1 MTRLLL
7 AALLTL
13 CTAKAAAAA
22 PGNERQDTATIQHEQ
37 QPDTVKKKKGIINW
51 VLNYL
56 NNTNK
61 NKKHKKFDF
70 SVLPGPHFSSD
81 TGLGL
86 GIIGMGLYRQDRR
99 DTISQPSNVSIFGD
113 ITTKSSYT
121 VGIFGTHV
129 FPYDKGRID
138 YEVAANYFK
147 ESFWGIGDEM
157 ANNAANEGVMKR
169 WKIGAKAN
177 FLWEVARNVFIGP
190 SLTYDF
196 ADILEIDRP
205 ELLDGQDKHVWN
217 IGVGFSLAYDTRD
230 IMTRPTRGVYLNVT
244 QLFRPKFLSSGY
256 AYTTTDFRFNT
267 YGKLWQGAVI
277 GGDLRGT
284 FNFGNPSWATMSL
297 LGNSSTM
304 RGYYKG
310 RYRDKHILQ
319 AQMELRQHV
328 WKRNGVVAWVGLGT
342 VFHKFSAMRSERL
355 LPNWGIGYRW
365 EFKKNGNVRLDY
377 GFGKRGMQG
386 FVFNINEAF

>member
-7 AALLTL
+7 AALLML
-13 CTAKAAAAA
+13 CTAKAGAVA
-22 PGNERQDTATIQHEQ
+22 PVDELQDTTTIRTEQ
-37 QPDTVKKKKGIINW
+37 QPDTVKKKKGLINW
-51 VLNYL
+51 VLDYL

-61 NKKHKKFDF
+61 NKNHKKFDF

-138 YEVAANYFK
+138 YEIAANYFK
-147 ESFWGIGDEM
+147 EKFWGIGYEM
-157 ANNAANEGVMKR
+157 GNNDANEGLMKR

-177 FLWEVARNVFIGP
+177 FLWEVARNVFVGP

-205 ELLDGQDKHVWN
+205 ELLGGQDRHVWN
-217 IGVGFSLAYDTRD
+217 IGVGFSLAYDSRD

-244 QLFRPKFLSSGY
+244 QLFRPKFLGSGY
-256 AYTTTDFRFNT
+256 AYATTDFRFNT
-267 YGKLWQGAVI
+267 YARLWEGAVI

-284 FNFGNPSWATMSL
+284 LNFGKPSWATMSL

-319 AQMELRQHV
+319 TQVELRQHI
-328 WKRNGVVAWVGLGT
+328 WHRNGVVIWGGLGT
-342 VFHKFSAMRSERL
+342 VFHKFSGIHAERL

>member
-7 AALLTL
+7 AALLML
-13 CTAKAAAAA
+13 CTAKAGAVA
-22 PGNERQDTATIQHEQ
+22 PVDELQDTTTIRTEQ
-37 QPDTVKKKKGIINW
+37 QPDTVKKKKGLINW
-51 VLNYL
+51 VLDYL

-61 NKKHKKFDF
+61 HNNHKKFDF

-138 YEVAANYFK
+138 YEIAANYFK
-147 ESFWGIGDEM
+147 EKFWGIGYEM
-157 ANNAANEGVMKR
+157 GNNDANEGLMKR

-205 ELLDGQDKHVWN
+205 ELLGGQDRHVWN
-217 IGVGFSLAYDTRD
+217 IGVGFSLAYDSRD

-244 QLFRPKFLSSGY
+244 QLFRPKFLGSGY
-256 AYTTTDFRFNT
+256 AYATTDFRFNT
-267 YGKLWQGAVI
+267 YARLWEGAVI

-284 FNFGNPSWATMSL
+284 LNFGNPSWATMSL

-319 AQMELRQHV
+319 TQVELRQHI
-328 WKRNGVVAWVGLGT
+328 WHRNGVVIWGGLGT
-342 VFHKFSAMRSERL
+342 VFHKFSAIHAERL

>member
-7 AALLTL
+7 AALLML
-13 CTAKAAAAA
+13 CTVKAGAVA
-22 PGNERQDTATIQHEQ
+22 PVDELQDTTTIRTEQ
-37 QPDTVKKKKGIINW
+37 QPDTVKKKKGLINW
-51 VLNYL
+51 VLDYL

-61 NKKHKKFDF
+61 NKNHKKFDF

-138 YEVAANYFK
+138 YEIAANYFK
-147 ESFWGIGDEM
+147 EKFWGIGYEM
-157 ANNAANEGVMKR
+157 GNNDANEGLMKR

-205 ELLDGQDKHVWN
+205 ELLGGQDRHVWN
-217 IGVGFSLAYDTRD
+217 IGVGFSLAYDSRD

-244 QLFRPKFLSSGY
+244 QLFRPKFLGSGY
-256 AYTTTDFRFNT
+256 AYATTDFRFNT
-267 YGKLWQGAVI
+267 YARLWEGAVI

-284 FNFGNPSWATMSL
+284 LNFGNPSWATMSL

-319 AQMELRQHV
+319 TQVELRQHI
-328 WKRNGVVAWVGLGT
+328 WHRNGVVIWGGLGT
-342 VFHKFSAMRSERL
+342 VFHKFSAIHAERL

>member
-7 AALLTL
+7 AALLML
-13 CTAKAAAAA
+13 CTAKAGAVA
-22 PGNERQDTATIQHEQ
+22 PVDELQDTTTIRTEQ
-37 QPDTVKKKKGIINW
+37 QPDTVKKKKGLINW
-51 VLNYL
+51 VLDYL

-61 NKKHKKFDF
+61 NKNHKKFDF

-138 YEVAANYFK
+138 YEISANYFK
-147 ESFWGIGDEM
+147 EKFWGIGYEM
-157 ANNAANEGVMKR
+157 GNNDANEGLMKR

-205 ELLDGQDKHVWN
+205 ELLGGQDRHVWN
-217 IGVGFSLAYDTRD
+217 IGVGFSLAYDSRD

-244 QLFRPKFLSSGY
+244 QLFRPKFLGSGY
-256 AYTTTDFRFNT
+256 AYATTDFRFNT
-267 YGKLWQGAVI
+267 YARLWEGAVI
-277 GGDLRGT
+277 DGDLRGT
-284 FNFGNPSWATMSL
+284 LNFGNPSWATMSL

-319 AQMELRQHV
+319 TQVELRQHI
-328 WKRNGVVAWVGLGT
+328 WHRNGVVIWGGLGT
-342 VFHKFSAMRSERL
+342 VFHKFSAIHAERL

>member
-7 AALLTL
+7 AALLML
-13 CTAKAAAAA
+13 CTAKAGAVA
-22 PGNERQDTATIQHEQ
+22 PVDELQDTTTIRTEQ
-37 QPDTVKKKKGIINW
+37 QPDTVKKKKGLINW
-51 VLNYL
+51 VLDYL

-61 NKKHKKFDF
+61 NKNHKKFDF

-138 YEVAANYFK
+138 YEIAANYFK
-147 ESFWGIGDEM
+147 EKFWGIGYEM
-157 ANNAANEGVMKR
+157 GNNDANKGLMKR

-205 ELLDGQDKHVWN
+205 ELLGGQDRHVWN
-217 IGVGFSLAYDTRD
+217 IGVGFSLAYDSRD

-244 QLFRPKFLSSGY
+244 QLFRPKFLGSGY
-256 AYTTTDFRFNT
+256 AYATTDFRFNT
-267 YGKLWQGAVI
+267 YARLWEGAVI

-284 FNFGNPSWATMSL
+284 LNFGNPSWATMSL

-319 AQMELRQHV
+319 TQVELRQHI
-328 WKRNGVVAWVGLGT
+328 WHRNGVVIWGGLGT
-342 VFHKFSAMRSERL
+342 VFHKFSAIHAERL

>member
-7 AALLTL
+7 AAFLML
-13 CTAKAAAAA
+13 CTAKAGAVA
-22 PGNERQDTATIQHEQ
+22 PVDELQDTTTIRTEQ
-37 QPDTVKKKKGIINW
+37 QPDTVKKKKGLINW
-51 VLNYL
+51 VLDYL

-61 NKKHKKFDF
+61 NKNHKKFDF

-138 YEVAANYFK
+138 YEIAANYFK
-147 ESFWGIGDEM
+147 EKFWGIGYEM
-157 ANNAANEGVMKR
+157 GNNDANEGLMKR

-205 ELLDGQDKHVWN
+205 ELLGGQDRHVWN
-217 IGVGFSLAYDTRD
+217 IGVGFSLAYDSRD

-244 QLFRPKFLSSGY
+244 QLFRPKFLGSGY
-256 AYTTTDFRFNT
+256 AYATTDFRFNT
-267 YGKLWQGAVI
+267 YARLWEGAVI

-284 FNFGNPSWATMSL
+284 LNFGNPSWATMSL

-319 AQMELRQHV
+319 TQVELRQHI
-328 WKRNGVVAWVGLGT
+328 WHRNGVVIWGGLGT
-342 VFHKFSAMRSERL
+342 VFHKFSAIHAERL

>member
-147 ESFWGIGDEM
+147 ESFWGIGYEK
-157 ANNAANEGVMKR
+157 ANNDAYEGVMKR

>member
-7 AALLTL
+7 AALLML
-13 CTAKAAAAA
+13 CTAKAGAVA
-22 PGNERQDTATIQHEQ
+22 PVDELQDTTTIRTEQ
-37 QPDTVKKKKGIINW
+37 QPDTVKKKKGLINW
-51 VLNYL
+51 VLDYL

-61 NKKHKKFDF
+61 NKNHKKFDF

-138 YEVAANYFK
+138 YEIAANYFK
-147 ESFWGIGDEM
+147 EKFWGIGYEM
-157 ANNAANEGVMKR
+157 GNNDANEGLMKR

-177 FLWEVARNVFIGP
+177 FLWEVALNVFVGP

-205 ELLDGQDKHVWN
+205 ELLGGQDRHVWN
-217 IGVGFSLAYDTRD
+217 IGVGFSLAYDSRD

-244 QLFRPKFLSSGY
+244 QLFRPKFLGSGY
-256 AYTTTDFRFNT
+256 AYATTDFRFNT
-267 YGKLWQGAVI
+267 YARLWEGAVI

-284 FNFGNPSWATMSL
+284 LNFGNPSWATMSL

-319 AQMELRQHV
+319 TQVELRQHI
-328 WKRNGVVAWVGLGT
+328 WHRNGVVIWGGLGT
-342 VFHKFSAMRSERL
+342 VFHKFSGIHAERL

>member
-7 AALLTL
+7 AALLML
-13 CTAKAAAAA
+13 CTAKAGAVA
-22 PGNERQDTATIQHEQ
+22 PVDELQDTTTIRTEQ
-37 QPDTVKKKKGIINW
+37 QPDTVKKKKGLINW
-51 VLNYL
+51 VLDYL

-61 NKKHKKFDF
+61 NKNHKKFDF

-138 YEVAANYFK
+138 YEIAANYFK
-147 ESFWGIGDEM
+147 EKFWGIGYEM
-157 ANNAANEGVMKR
+157 GNNDANEGLMKR

-205 ELLDGQDKHVWN
+205 ELLGGQDRHVWN
-217 IGVGFSLAYDTRD
+217 IGVGFSLAYDSRD

-244 QLFRPKFLSSGY
+244 QLFRPKFLGSGY
-256 AYTTTDFRFNT
+256 AYATTDFRFNT
-267 YGKLWQGAVI
+267 YARLWEGAVV

-284 FNFGNPSWATMSL
+284 LNFGNPSWATMSL

-319 AQMELRQHV
+319 TQVELRQHI
-328 WKRNGVVAWVGLGT
+328 WHRNGVVIWGGLGT
-342 VFHKFSAMRSERL
+342 VFHKFSAIHAERL

>member
-7 AALLTL
+7 AALLML
-13 CTAKAAAAA
+13 CTAKAGAVA
-22 PGNERQDTATIQHEQ
+22 PVDELQDTTTIRTEQ
-37 QPDTVKKKKGIINW
+37 QPDTVKKKKGLINW
-51 VLNYL
+51 VLDYL

-61 NKKHKKFDF
+61 NKNHKKFDF

-138 YEVAANYFK
+138 YEIAANYFK
-147 ESFWGIGDEM
+147 EKFWGIGYEM
-157 ANNAANEGVMKR
+157 GNNDANEGLMKR

-205 ELLDGQDKHVWN
+205 ELLDGQDRHVWN
-217 IGVGFSLAYDTRD
+217 IGVGFSLAYDSRD

-244 QLFRPKFLSSGY
+244 QLFRPKFLGSGY
-256 AYTTTDFRFNT
+256 AYATTDFRFNT
-267 YGKLWQGAVI
+267 YARLWEGAVI

-284 FNFGNPSWATMSL
+284 LNFGNPSWATMSL

-319 AQMELRQHV
+319 TQVELRQHI
-328 WKRNGVVAWVGLGT
+328 WHRNGVVIWGGLGT
-342 VFHKFSAMRSERL
+342 VFHKFSAIHAERL

>member
-7 AALLTL
+7 AALLML
-13 CTAKAAAAA
+13 CTAKAGAVA
-22 PGNERQDTATIQHEQ
+22 PVDELQDTTTIRTEQ
-37 QPDTVKKKKGIINW
+37 QPDTVKKKKGLINW
-51 VLNYL
+51 VLDYL

-138 YEVAANYFK
+138 YEIAANYFK
-147 ESFWGIGDEM
+147 EKFWGIGYEM
-157 ANNAANEGVMKR
+157 GNNDANEGLMKR

-205 ELLDGQDKHVWN
+205 ELLGGQDRHVWN
-217 IGVGFSLAYDTRD
+217 IGVGFSLAYDSRD

-244 QLFRPKFLSSGY
+244 QLFRPKFLGSGY
-256 AYTTTDFRFNT
+256 AYATTDFRFNT
-267 YGKLWQGAVI
+267 YARLWEGAVI

-284 FNFGNPSWATMSL
+284 LNFGNPSWATMSL

-319 AQMELRQHV
+319 TQVELRQHI
-328 WKRNGVVAWVGLGT
+328 WHRNGVVIWGGLGT
-342 VFHKFSAMRSERL
+342 VFHKFSAIHAERL

>member
-7 AALLTL
+7 AALLML
-13 CTAKAAAAA
+13 CTAKAGAVA
-22 PGNERQDTATIQHEQ
+22 PVDELQDTTTIRTEQ
-37 QPDTVKKKKGIINW
+37 QPDTVKKKKGLINW
-51 VLNYL
+51 VLDYL

-61 NKKHKKFDF
+61 NKNHKKLDF

-138 YEVAANYFK
+138 YEIAANYFK
-147 ESFWGIGDEM
+147 EKFWGIGYEM
-157 ANNAANEGVMKR
+157 GNNDANEGLMKR

-177 FLWEVARNVFIGP
+177 FLWEVARNVFVGP

-205 ELLDGQDKHVWN
+205 ELLGGQDRHVWN
-217 IGVGFSLAYDTRD
+217 IGVGFSLAYDSRD

-244 QLFRPKFLSSGY
+244 QLFRPKFLGSGY
-256 AYTTTDFRFNT
+256 AYATTDFRFNT
-267 YGKLWQGAVI
+267 YARLWEGAVI

-284 FNFGNPSWATMSL
+284 LNFGNPSWATMSL

-319 AQMELRQHV
+319 TQVELRQHI
-328 WKRNGVVAWVGLGT
+328 WHRNGVVIWGGLGT
-342 VFHKFSAMRSERL
+342 VFHKFSGIHAERL

>member
-13 CTAKAAAAA
+13 CTAKAVAAA

-147 ESFWGIGDEM
+147 ESFWGIGYKM
-157 ANNAANEGVMKR
+157 ANNDANEGVMKR

-177 FLWEVARNVFIGP
+177 FLWEVARNMFIGP

-205 ELLDGQDKHVWN
+205 ELLAGQDKHVWN

-230 IMTRPTRGVYLNVT
+230 IMTRPTRGLYLNVT

-284 FNFGNPSWATMSL
+284 FNFDNPSWATMSL

-328 WKRNGVVAWVGLGT
+328 WKRNGVVAWVGVGT

>member
-7 AALLTL
+7 AALLML
-13 CTAKAAAAA
+13 CTAKAGAVA
-22 PGNERQDTATIQHEQ
+22 PVDELQDTTTIRTEQ
-37 QPDTVKKKKGIINW
+37 QPDTVKKKKGLINW
-51 VLNYL
+51 VLDYL

-61 NKKHKKFDF
+61 NKNHKKFDF

-138 YEVAANYFK
+138 YEIAANYFK
-147 ESFWGIGDEM
+147 EKFWGIGYEM
-157 ANNAANEGVMKR
+157 GNNDANEGLMKR

-205 ELLDGQDKHVWN
+205 ELLGGQDRHVWN
-217 IGVGFSLAYDTRD
+217 IGVGFSLAYDSRD

-244 QLFRPKFLSSGY
+244 QLFRPKFLGSGY
-256 AYTTTDFRFNT
+256 AYATTDFRFNT
-267 YGKLWQGAVI
+267 YARLWEGAVI

-284 FNFGNPSWATMSL
+284 LNFGNPSWATMSL

-319 AQMELRQHV
+319 TQVELRQHI
-328 WKRNGVVAWVGLGT
+328 WHRNGVVIWGGLGT
-342 VFHKFSAMRSERL
+342 VFHKFSAIHAERL

-377 GFGKRGMQG
+377 GFGKCGMQG

>member
-7 AALLTL
+7 AALLML
-13 CTAKAAAAA
+13 CTAKAGAVA
-22 PGNERQDTATIQHEQ
+22 PVTERQDTATIQTEQ
-37 QPDTVKKKKGIINW
+37 QPDTVKKKKGLINW
-51 VLNYL
+51 VLNYI

-138 YEVAANYFK
+138 YEIAANYFK
-147 ESFWGIGDEM
+147 EKFWGIGYEM
-157 ANNAANEGVMKR
+157 GNNDANEGLMKR

-205 ELLDGQDKHVWN
+205 ELLGGQDRHVWN
-217 IGVGFSLAYDTRD
+217 IGVGFSLAYDSRD

-244 QLFRPKFLSSGY
+244 QLFRPKFLGSGY
-256 AYTTTDFRFNT
+256 AYATTDFRFNT
-267 YGKLWQGAVI
+267 YARLWEGAVI

-284 FNFGNPSWATMSL
+284 LNFGNPSWATMSL

-319 AQMELRQHV
+319 TQVELRQHI
-328 WKRNGVVAWVGLGT
+328 WHRNGVVIWGGLGT
-342 VFHKFSAMRSERL
+342 VFHKFSAIHAERL

>member
-7 AALLTL
+7 AALLML
-13 CTAKAAAAA
+13 CTAKAGAVA
-22 PGNERQDTATIQHEQ
+22 PVDELQDTTTIRTEQ
-37 QPDTVKKKKGIINW
+37 QPDTVKKKKGLINW
-51 VLNYL
+51 VLDYL

-61 NKKHKKFDF
+61 NKNHKKFDF

-138 YEVAANYFK
+138 YEIAANYFK
-147 ESFWGIGDEM
+147 EKFWGIGYEM
-157 ANNAANEGVMKR
+157 GNNDANEGLMKR

-205 ELLDGQDKHVWN
+205 ELLGGQDRHVWN
-217 IGVGFSLAYDTRD
+217 IGVGFSLAYDSRD
-230 IMTRPTRGVYLNVT
+230 IMTRPTRGVYLNVI
-244 QLFRPKFLSSGY
+244 QLFRPKFLGSGY
-256 AYTTTDFRFNT
+256 AYATTDFRFNT
-267 YGKLWQGAVI
+267 YARLWEGAVI

-284 FNFGNPSWATMSL
+284 LNFGNPSWATMSL

-319 AQMELRQHV
+319 TQVELRQHI
-328 WKRNGVVAWVGLGT
+328 WHRNGVVIWGGLGT
-342 VFHKFSAMRSERL
+342 VFHKFSAIHAERL

>member
-7 AALLTL
+7 AALLML
-13 CTAKAAAAA
+13 CTAKAGAVA
-22 PGNERQDTATIQHEQ
+22 PVDELQDTTTIRTEQ
-37 QPDTVKKKKGIINW
+37 QPDTVKKKKGLINW
-51 VLNYL
+51 VLDYL

-61 NKKHKKFDF
+61 NKNHKKFDF

-138 YEVAANYFK
+138 YEIAANYFK
-147 ESFWGIGDEM
+147 EKFWGIGYEM
-157 ANNAANEGVMKR
+157 GNNDANEGLIKR

-205 ELLDGQDKHVWN
+205 ELLGGQDRHVWN
-217 IGVGFSLAYDTRD
+217 IGVGFSLAYDSRD

-244 QLFRPKFLSSGY
+244 QLFRPKFLGSGY
-256 AYTTTDFRFNT
+256 AYATTDFRFNT
-267 YGKLWQGAVI
+267 YARLWEGAVI

-284 FNFGNPSWATMSL
+284 LNFGNPSWATMSL

-319 AQMELRQHV
+319 TQVELRQHI
-328 WKRNGVVAWVGLGT
+328 WHRNGVVIWGGLGT
-342 VFHKFSAMRSERL
+342 VFHKFSAIHAERL

>member
-7 AALLTL
+7 AALLML
-13 CTAKAAAAA
+13 CTVKAGAVAHVD
-22 PGNERQDTATIQHEQ
+22 ELQDTTTIRTEQ
-37 QPDTVKKKKGIINW
+37 QPDTVKKKKGLINW
-51 VLNYL
+51 VLDYL

-61 NKKHKKFDF
+61 NKNHKKFDF

-138 YEVAANYFK
+138 YEIAANYFK
-147 ESFWGIGDEM
+147 EKFWGIGYEM
-157 ANNAANEGVMKR
+157 GNNDANEGLMKR

-205 ELLDGQDKHVWN
+205 ELLGGQDRHVWN
-217 IGVGFSLAYDTRD
+217 IGVGFSLAYDSRD

-244 QLFRPKFLSSGY
+244 QLFRPKFLGSGY
-256 AYTTTDFRFNT
+256 AYATTDFRFNT
-267 YGKLWQGAVI
+267 YARLWEGAVI

-284 FNFGNPSWATMSL
+284 LNFGNPSWATMSL

-319 AQMELRQHV
+319 TQVELRQHI
-328 WKRNGVVAWVGLGT
+328 WHRNGVVIWGGLGT
-342 VFHKFSAMRSERL
+342 VFHKFSAIHAERL

>member
-7 AALLTL
+7 AALLML
-13 CTAKAAAAA
+13 CTAKAGAVA
-22 PGNERQDTATIQHEQ
+22 PVDELQDTTTIRTEQ
-37 QPDTVKKKKGIINW
+37 QPDTVKKKKGLINW
-51 VLNYL
+51 VLDYL

-61 NKKHKKFDF
+61 NKNHKKFDF

-138 YEVAANYFK
+138 YEISANYFK
-147 ESFWGIGDEM
+147 EKFWGIGYEM
-157 ANNAANEGVMKR
+157 GNNDANEGLMKR

-205 ELLDGQDKHVWN
+205 ELLGGQDRHVWN
-217 IGVGFSLAYDTRD
+217 IGVGFSLAYDSRD

-244 QLFRPKFLSSGY
+244 QLFRPKFLGSGY
-256 AYTTTDFRFNT
+256 AYATTDFRFNT
-267 YGKLWQGAVI
+267 YARLWEGAVI

-284 FNFGNPSWATMSL
+284 LNFGNPSWATMSL

-319 AQMELRQHV
+319 TQVELRQHI
-328 WKRNGVVAWVGLGT
+328 WHRNGVVIWGGLGT
-342 VFHKFSAMRSERL
+342 VFHKFSAIHAERL

>member
-7 AALLTL
+7 AALLML
-13 CTAKAAAAA
+13 CTAKAGAVA
-22 PGNERQDTATIQHEQ
+22 PVDELQDTTTIRTEQ
-37 QPDTVKKKKGIINW
+37 QPDTVKKKKGLINW
-51 VLNYL
+51 VLDYL

-61 NKKHKKFDF
+61 NKNHKKFDF

-86 GIIGMGLYRQDRR
+86 GIIGMGLYRQERR

-138 YEVAANYFK
+138 YEIAANYFK
-147 ESFWGIGDEM
+147 EKFWGIGYEM
-157 ANNAANEGVMKR
+157 GNNDANEGLMKR

-205 ELLDGQDKHVWN
+205 ELLGGQDRHVWN
-217 IGVGFSLAYDTRD
+217 IGVGFSLAYDSRD

-244 QLFRPKFLSSGY
+244 QLFRPKFLGSGY
-256 AYTTTDFRFNT
+256 AYATTDFRFNT
-267 YGKLWQGAVI
+267 YARLWEGAASSAA
-277 GGDLRGT
+277 T
-284 FNFGNPSWATMSL
+284 FAA
-297 LGNSSTM
+297 
-304 RGYYKG
+304 R
-310 RYRDKHILQ
+310 
-319 AQMELRQHV
+319 
-328 WKRNGVVAWVGLGT
+328 
-342 VFHKFSAMRSERL
+342 
-355 LPNWGIGYRW
+355 
-365 EFKKNGNVRLDY
+365 
-377 GFGKRGMQG
+377 
-386 FVFNINEAF
+386 

>member
-7 AALLTL
+7 AALLML
-13 CTAKAAAAA
+13 CTAKAGAVA
-22 PGNERQDTATIQHEQ
+22 PVDELQDTTTIRTEQ
-37 QPDTVKKKKGIINW
+37 QPDTVKKKKGLINW
-51 VLNYL
+51 VLDYL

-61 NKKHKKFDF
+61 NKNHKKFDF

-138 YEVAANYFK
+138 YEIAANYFK
-147 ESFWGIGDEM
+147 EKFWGIGYEM
-157 ANNAANEGVMKR
+157 GNNDANEGLMKR

-205 ELLDGQDKHVWN
+205 ELLGGQDRHVWN
-217 IGVGFSLAYDTRD
+217 IGVGFSLAYDSRD

-244 QLFRPKFLSSGY
+244 QLFRPKFLGSGY
-256 AYTTTDFRFNT
+256 AYATTDFRFNT
-267 YGKLWQGAVI
+267 YARLWEGAVI

-284 FNFGNPSWATMSL
+284 LNFGNPSWATMSL

-319 AQMELRQHV
+319 TQVELRQHI
-328 WKRNGVVAWVGLGT
+328 WHRNGVVIWGGLGT
-342 VFHKFSAMRSERL
+342 VFHKFSAIHAERL